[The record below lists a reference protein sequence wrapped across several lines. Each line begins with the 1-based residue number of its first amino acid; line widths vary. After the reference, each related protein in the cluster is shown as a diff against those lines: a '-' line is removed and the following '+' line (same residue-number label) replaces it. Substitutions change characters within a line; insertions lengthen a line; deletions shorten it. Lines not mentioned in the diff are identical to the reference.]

1 MNNTKGKIGLRQALV
16 IFFLASVSPLIRLIP
31 SYLSETSKQAS
42 WVAPIVSILPLILL
56 ILVLNIFFSKAKKR
70 TFNSLEEVLEG
81 AYGKVITKGILI
93 LYTIWII
100 ILCAIQVRLIAER
113 YATTLFFYS
122 SEKLFVILSLVL
134 VYFALKGSFETL
146 ARFSEIGAIILLVIL
161 SLIAII
167 AIQNF
172 DVKNVYPVT
181 FYDSKGIMN
190 GMLSVVSIFSSIT
203 YIFFM
208 GDIINDKE
216 HLKRSGKRLAIWYA
230 FITLLIVFV
239 TIGCFGYKVV
249 NAFTHPF
256 FIALKS
262 TRFMEMLEGV
272 DGMFVSLWLMMDF
285 FLVSYYLFIA
295 TAMIKKV
302 FKLKSRKTIV
312 TPLIFLV
319 YILSFL
325 VASSFFELTEF
336 SSNFLVPI
344 NLIFGFGIIIIT
356 YLVLK
361 LRKIV

>member
-31 SYLSETSKQAS
+31 SYLSESSKQAS
-42 WVAPIVSILPLILL
+42 WVVPIFAIIPLILL
-56 ILVLNIFFSKAKKR
+56 VALLNTFFNKAKNR
-70 TFNSLEEVLEG
+70 SFNSLEEVLEG
-81 AYGKVITKGILI
+81 AYGKIITKVILI
-93 LYTIWII
+93 VYTLWLVV
-100 ILCAIQVRLIAER
+100 LCAVQLRLVAER

-146 ARFSEIGAIILLVIL
+146 ARFSEIGAIILLAIL
-161 SLIAII
+161 ILIAII

-181 FYDSKGIMN
+181 VYDAKDIGE

-216 HLKRSGKRLAIWYA
+216 NLLRSGRRLSIWYA
-230 FITLLIVFV
+230 FIVMLIVFV
-239 TIGCFGYKVV
+239 TIGCFGHRVV

-262 TRFMEMLEGV
+262 TRFLEMLEGV
-272 DGMFVSLWLMMDF
+272 DGIFVSLWLMMDF
-285 FLVSYYLFIA
+285 FLVCYYLYIV
-295 TAMIKKV
+295 TAMVKKT
-302 FKLKSRKTIV
+302 FKLKSRKTVV
-312 TPLIFLV
+312 TPLIFV
-319 YILSFL
+319 IYILSFL

-344 NLIFGFGIIIIT
+344 NLSLGFGGVLIT
-356 YLVLK
+356 YVVLK
-361 LRKIV
+361 IKKVI